1 MLRYMLDTNIV
12 IYTIKNR
19 PEAVRI
25 RFNENQGAMA
35 ISTVTLG
42 ELVYGAERSSDPTR
56 NLRDVEG
63 FAARVEVCSFDENAA
78 FHFGQVRSELYARGE
93 PIGPYDMMI
102 AAHARSLGLI
112 LITNNRNEF
121 DRVDGLRVE
130 NWVKR
135 P

>member
-1 MLRYMLDTNIV
+1 
-12 IYTIKNR
+12 
-19 PEAVRI
+19 
-25 RFNENQGAMA
+25 MA

-93 PIGPYDMMI
+93 PSGPYDMMI
-102 AAHARSLGLI
+102 AVHARSLGLE

-121 DRVDGLRVE
+121 DRVDGLRVA